1 MDSHNSDGFDA
12 LALEPLCQAAAQELL
27 MRSYTVRTLNR
38 YKRVGEQLADFARA
52 QGLPAEYMRELA
64 LPFTLP
70 KLLNKSF
77 RAVYCSGWTHRTRSP
92 ATATCS
98 MLWWDFLLNPTASHS
113 PR

>member
-64 LPFTLP
+64 LPLSRKNRWTNFSVP
-70 KLLNKSF
+70 SIVRDG
-77 RAVYCSGWTHRTRSP
+77 RAEPDQTHVSN
-92 ATATCS
+92 S
-98 MLWWDFLLNPTASHS
+98 
-113 PR
+113 